1 VDWGDWQ
8 VRWCPCC
15 LMYCRV
21 AHASC
26 PAVLWLRLDRAIVRY
41 SNAFTNDDGYDA
53 GETGSEDEDDDDSDY

>member
-1 VDWGDWQ
+1 
-8 VRWCPCC
+8 
-15 LMYCRV
+15 MYCRV

-26 PAVLWLRLDRAIVRY
+26 TAVLWLRLDRAIVRY